1 MIDNM
6 ELITIN
12 HPKQINS
19 RTTYKAI
26 EAALQNHKSKEV
38 HLCINFIAPDNV
50 TDELARRFQ
59 VIKNKIAFK
68 LRG

>member
-1 MIDNM
+1 MI
-6 ELITIN
+6 LITIST
-12 HPKQINS
+12 PKAIDS
-19 RTTYKAI
+19 PTTYKAI

-38 HLCINFIAPDNV
+38 HLCCQFIT
-50 TDELARRFQ
+50 TDEVMKTICDKFQ

>member
-1 MIDNM
+1 M

-12 HPKQINS
+12 HPKQIDS

-38 HLCINFIAPDNV
+38 HLCCQFVA
-50 TDELARRFQ
+50 TDEVMSNISAKFQ

>member
-1 MIDNM
+1 MT
-6 ELITIN
+6 LITIN
-12 HPKQINS
+12 HPKQIDS

-38 HLCINFIAPDNV
+38 HLCCQFIT
-50 TDELARRFQ
+50 TDEVMNKIVGKFQ

-68 LRG
+68 LRGL

>member
-1 MIDNM
+1 MKQ
-6 ELITIN
+6 LITIN
-12 HPKQINS
+12 HPKQIDS

-38 HLCINFIAPDNV
+38 HLCCQFIT
-50 TDELARRFQ
+50 TDEVMNKIGAKFQ
-59 VIKNKIAFK
+59 LIKNKIAFK

>member
-1 MIDNM
+1 M
-6 ELITIN
+6 ELITISY
-12 HPKQINS
+12 PKQIDS
-19 RTTYKAI
+19 RATYKAI

-38 HLCINFIAPDNV
+38 HLCCQFIT
-50 TDELARRFQ
+50 TDEVMKTICDRFQ

>member
-1 MIDNM
+1 MT
-6 ELITIN
+6 LITIDN
-12 HPKQINS
+12 PKQIDS
-19 RTTYKAI
+19 RTAYKAI

-38 HLCINFIAPDNV
+38 HLCCRFIT
-50 TDELARRFQ
+50 TDEVMNKIVGKFQ

>member
-1 MIDNM
+1 MT
-6 ELITIN
+6 LITIDN
-12 HPKQINS
+12 PKQIDS

-38 HLCINFIAPDNV
+38 HLCCQFIAPDEVMNKIS
-50 TDELARRFQ
+50 AKFQ